1 MNAKSHSRPRRLEQ
15 EPGSLQE
22 EIWSQ
27 FRAVLK
33 QELKTMIEQAL
44 EEELTAHLSA
54 RSHERT
60 AERQGYRNGHYRRR
74 LLTRHGEI
82 PDLVVPR
89 AEEGGVEFQTLGRYQ
104 RRQLEIDK
112 ILGQLFL
119 AGISTRR
126 LRQLSEAL
134 YGQRGSATTISRTTA
149 HLAEELEQYR
159 TTPIADEEVEFL
171 FLDGISERVREL
183 GVERKILLCALG
195 MTAAGKKA
203 SWGSVWWTPKTRPV
217 GRLC

>member
-1 MNAKSHSRPRRLEQ
+1 
-15 EPGSLQE
+15 LQE

-33 QELKTMIEQAL
+33 QELKAKIEQAL
-44 EEELTAHLSA
+44 EEELTEHLAA
-54 RSHERT
+54 RCHERS
-60 AERQGYRNGHYRRR
+60 AERRGYRNGHYRRR

-82 PDLVVPR
+82 PDLAVPR
-89 AEEGGVEFQTLGRYQ
+89 AEEVGVEFQTLGRYQ
-104 RRQLEIDK
+104 GRQLEIDK

-134 YGQRGSATTISRTTA
+134 YGRRVSATTISQTTT

-159 TTPIADEEVEFL
+159 TAPIAD
-171 FLDGISERVREL
+171 
-183 GVERKILLCALG
+183 
-195 MTAAGKKA
+195 
-203 SWGSVWWTPKTRPV
+203 
-217 GRLC
+217 